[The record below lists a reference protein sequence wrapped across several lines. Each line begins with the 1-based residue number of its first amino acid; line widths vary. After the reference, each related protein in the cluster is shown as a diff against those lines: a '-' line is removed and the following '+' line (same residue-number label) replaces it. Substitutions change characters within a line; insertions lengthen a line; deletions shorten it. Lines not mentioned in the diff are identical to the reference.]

1 MTSSSSSSSSSSSVY
16 HESKGVNQQSVNLPP
31 LHSPSTMLPPPSQP
45 LPSQSGPS
53 SSSEH
58 DQQTPPAEMLASL
71 GLSLPAPLPN
81 CLYRLPPP
89 QLSSSIQNNGMQ
101 HSSNMVRSLSC
112 TVQVTVP
119 LSAVTRQRD
128 KPTKS
133 SSSSSSS
140 SGGGADWS
148 AERELGLQV
157 LAQLQLASRRNLSN
171 VTVLSVSASSSHSF
185 STSQN
190 TRGNGAT
197 VPVGFLHATKG
208 LSKYTC
214 QGKNS
219 KLDFSGSPFSQYMF
233 QVLQS

>member
-1 MTSSSSSSSSSSSVY
+1 M
-16 HESKGVNQQSVNLPP
+16 
-31 LHSPSTMLPPPSQP
+31 
-45 LPSQSGPS
+45 
-53 SSSEH
+53 
-58 DQQTPPAEMLASL
+58 
-71 GLSLPAPLPN
+71 
-81 CLYRLPPP
+81 
-89 QLSSSIQNNGMQ
+89 
-101 HSSNMVRSLSC
+101 
-112 TVQVTVP
+112 QVTVP

-128 KPTKS
+128 KPTK
-133 SSSSSSS
+133 SSSSS